1 MTPKD
6 WESAIDKQIREAMER
21 GDFQDLPG
29 KGKPLDLG
37 NNPYVKDKE
46 MAYKILKDAGYAPEW
61 IELDK
66 AIRYRSAQ
74 ARDVL
79 ARRWAWHRARMG
91 ELAGRSDSWAVKER
105 QRSLTSWQEAIA
117 EFKEAVAGINR
128 DIAEL
133 NLQVPAPHLQRFK
146 IDAAAEVEALERGKA

>member
-1 MTPKD
+1 
-6 WESAIDKQIREAMER
+6 
-21 GDFQDLPG
+21 
-29 KGKPLDLG
+29 
-37 NNPYVKDKE
+37 
-46 MAYKILKDAGYAPEW
+46 
-61 IELDK
+61 
-66 AIRYRSAQ
+66 
-74 ARDVL
+74 
-79 ARRWAWHRARMG
+79 MG